1 MTEGKGTFVK
11 YLLSYSL
18 LEDLPKLSQLF
29 LITTTGG
36 GGKHAYFRDERNSG
50 SGKLDNS
57 LKVTQPGSGRAAN

>member
-50 SGKLDNS
+50 L
-57 LKVTQPGSGRAAN
+57 GS